1 MWEEQTP
8 ALLHQHT
15 QCRRRSADG
24 SRMNLQAVRLG
35 PSLHPGHLSQEHQV
49 VQEGGLQTGLLEG
62 PAVLGAHEDQ
72 AAPKDRTRGMKNRTL
87 SL

>member
-24 SRMNLQAVRLG
+24 SRMNLLPVQLG
-35 PSLHPGHLSQEHQV
+35 PSLHPCHLSQEHQV
-49 VQEGGLQTGLLEG
+49 VQTGGLQTGLLEA
-62 PAVLGAHEDQ
+62 PAVLGVHEDQ
-72 AAPKDRTRGMKNRTL
+72 AAPKDTT
-87 SL
+87 